1 MTALS
6 VSVFGGRIDKLT
18 QAFVA
23 LEERV
28 EDGNKALTKVSDALS
43 GMSESLDVLVS
54 KRLRVGPLH
63 TLPLPALTRPC
74 SSSWPTWRS
83 SSSSQRIGVTP
94 VPVIMSLSAP
104 RRALLVTLVSAQY
117 FLEKLKLKLLIFGE
131 MIKFARNNYHYLCC
145 PLL

>member
-1 MTALS
+1 MRTVTALS

-28 EDGNKALTKVSDALS
+28 EDGNKAVSDALS

-63 TLPLPALTRPC
+63 PLPPAAADP
-74 SSSWPTWRS
+74 P
-83 SSSSQRIGVTP
+83 P
-94 VPVIMSLSAP
+94 VPP
-104 RRALLVTLVSAQY
+104 RGQHGGVPRL
-117 FLEKLKLKLLIFGE
+117 
-131 MIKFARNNYHYLCC
+131 RR
-145 PLL
+145 

>member
-43 GMSESLDVLVS
+43 GMSESLHVL
-54 KRLRVGPLH
+54 VGPLH
-63 TLPLPALTRPC
+63 PLPPAGADP
-74 SSSWPTWRS
+74 P
-83 SSSSQRIGVTP
+83 P
-94 VPVIMSLSAP
+94 VPP
-104 RRALLVTLVSAQY
+104 RGQHGGVPRLRREHRRDPRPRDHVTLRPQEVAAGYSCVSSQY
-117 FLEKLKLKLLIFGE
+117 FLERLKLKLLIMLFW
-131 MIKFARNNYHYLCC
+131 RNDLN
-145 PLL
+145 

>member
-1 MTALS
+1 MLDMILQRFLVFCRKWTRTVTALS

-54 KRLRVGPLH
+54 KRLRVEPFHPLPC
-63 TLPLPALTRPC
+63 PLPALTRPLFLLVANMEEFLVFAEN
-74 SSSWPTWRS
+74 
-83 SSSSQRIGVTP
+83 IGVTP

-104 RRALLVTLVSAQY
+104 RRALLVTLVS
-117 FLEKLKLKLLIFGE
+117 LLNIF
-131 MIKFARNNYHYLCC
+131 
-145 PLL
+145 

>member
-43 GMSESLDVLVS
+43 ESLDVLVS

-63 TLPLPALTRPC
+63 PLPPAAADP
-74 SSSWPTWRS
+74 P
-83 SSSSQRIGVTP
+83 P
-94 VPVIMSLSAP
+94 VPP
-104 RRALLVTLVSAQY
+104 RGQHGGVPRLRREHRRDPRPRDHVTLRPQEGPAGYSCVSSLY
-117 FLEKLKLKLLIFGE
+117 FLERLKLKLLIMLFLRKCSFSRG
-131 MIKFARNNYHYLCC
+131 M
-145 PLL
+145 

>member
-43 GMSESLDVLVS
+43 GMSESLHVL
-54 KRLRVGPLH
+54 VGPLH
-63 TLPLPALTRPC
+63 PLPPAGAALTRPLFLLVANMEEFLVFAEN
-74 SSSWPTWRS
+74 
-83 SSSSQRIGVTP
+83 IGVTP

-104 RRALLVTLVSAQY
+104 RRALLVTLVS
-117 FLEKLKLKLLIFGE
+117 LLYIF
-131 MIKFARNNYHYLCC
+131 
-145 PLL
+145 